1 MDQIPSEDDSVMM
14 LMTRPKCLYGAASAG
29 YSVTPPS
36 VLSTGTGGDKP
47 LQWRERGKTLTD
59 LF

>member
-14 LMTRPKCLYGAASAG
+14 LMTNQ
-29 YSVTPPS
+29 SVCMELHLLVT